1 MESSEIKCP
10 VCGLM
15 HNIAQ
20 LCPQCGFEYHL
31 MLTPPGELLQ
41 AAEERRLNDART
53 RWNQLQEMKASQS
66 QGKLPLGFLITERF
80 VVYCLQEGRNVLGAP
95 GGKLAED
102 ESYIEL
108 IFPGITL
115 CQQHFVIDAQ
125 FSEDKKKVNF
135 SISLLTTDAST
146 SIFINT
152 LTRPLTDESIALDT
166 NDNIIICLGSGTG
179 DNNVV
184 LKFRKNL
191 NR

>member
-1 MESSEIKCP
+1 MESNEIKCP
-10 VCGLM
+10 VCGLI

-53 RWNQLQEMKASQS
+53 RWNQLQEMRAGLS
-66 QGKLPLGFLITERF
+66 QGKLPLGFLITERY

-95 GGKLAED
+95 GGKLSED
-102 ESYIEL
+102 ESYQEL
-108 IFPGITL
+108 TFSGIAL
-115 CQQHFVIDAQ
+115 SQRHFVIDAQ
-125 FSEDKKKVNF
+125 VSEDKKKVLF
-135 SISLLTTDAST
+135 TISLLSTDAST

-152 LTRPLTDESIALDT
+152 QTRPLTVESMPLES
-166 NDNIIICLGSGTG
+166 NDNIILCPSNGAG

>member
-1 MESSEIKCP
+1 MESNEIKCP

-53 RWNQLQEMKASQS
+53 RWGQLQEMKAAQS
-66 QGKLPLGFLITERF
+66 QGKLPLGFLITERY

-95 GGKLAED
+95 GGRLPED

-108 IFPGITL
+108 LFPGITL
-115 CQQHFVIDAQ
+115 CQRHFVIDAQ
-125 FSEDKKKVNF
+125 ISEDKKKVIF
-135 SISLLTTDAST
+135 SISLLAADAST

-152 LTRPLTDESIALDT
+152 LTRPLTDESISLDT
-166 NDNIIICLGSGTG
+166 NDNIIISGTG
-179 DNNVV
+179 DNNIV